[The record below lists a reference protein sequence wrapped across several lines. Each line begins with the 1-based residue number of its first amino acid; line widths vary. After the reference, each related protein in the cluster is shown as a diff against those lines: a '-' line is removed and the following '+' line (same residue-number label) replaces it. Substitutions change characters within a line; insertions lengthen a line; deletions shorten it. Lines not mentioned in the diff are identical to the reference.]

1 MTIIEDVQ
9 FVEVTE
15 KTPDSSSEVMALNS
29 EIIESEEALEIPEDP
44 NIMIIDESYF
54 VFPNDGGNNSDNQ
67 DSNSDKNED
76 PDQAGD
82 SDRDSD
88 DNQDN
93 SDNSN
98 GQDDNGN
105 FENSDLEE
113 NFGNQNPNDSDTKGD
128 PCDFDVNHDL
138 DNKESEF
145 IQVLK
150 KDRTLVS

>member
-1 MTIIEDVQ
+1 MTIIEDAQ
-9 FVEVTE
+9 FVEITE
-15 KTPDSSSEVMALNS
+15 KIPDSSSEVMVLDS

-54 VFPNDGGNNSDNQ
+54 VFSNGGGNNSDNQ

-76 PDQAGD
+76 PDQAG
-82 SDRDSD
+82 DSD

-113 NFGNQNPNDSDTKGD
+113 NFLDQNPNDSDTKGD
-128 PCDFDVNHDL
+128 PYDFDVNHDL